1 MNARTR
7 CNRSGVITTPPP
19 PDAELLRLGAL
30 FDIWRAATRAAFNA
44 VPEGAR
50 DGSPSMDEAYRVNDS
65 LQDIADQ
72 IEAIPAT
79 TLAGLLVKRRLVDHC
94 YGDKPVSA
102 ERLEPYPDQGI
113 ILIAQILTNLDAMGR
128 AAA

>member
-1 MNARTR
+1 MTTRTR
-7 CNRSGVITTPPP
+7 CTRSGVITMPPP

-30 FDIWRAATRAAFNA
+30 FGIWRAATRVAFNA
-44 VPEGAR
+44 VPEGAK

-94 YGDKPVSA
+94 YGGQTGQ
-102 ERLEPYPDQGI
+102 R
-113 ILIAQILTNLDAMGR
+113 R
-128 AAA
+128 AP